1 MLDELGIGGFK
12 LKQSEDFLKL
22 GTDAMLLSHFA
33 NIKKRDNVCDL
44 GCGNGAIS
52 ILLCARHPEITV
64 TGIEILPGA
73 AALAAENVKINKLG
87 DRMQVING
95 DVIKI
100 KELLPAESFTHVVS
114 NPPYMKLDG
123 GLHTENENLLSA
135 RMEMNSTI
143 DDMCA
148 AAEYLLKYQGSF
160 SVVYRPERLGVLFAA
175 LKAHNFAP
183 KRLRMVQN
191 DINTEPSLVLVEARK
206 HGKEGLKVLPTL
218 FIRDEKGE
226 ETEEVRR
233 IYQRNPLN

>member
-1 MLDELGIGGFK
+1 
-12 LKQSEDFLKL
+12 
-22 GTDAMLLSHFA
+22 
-33 NIKKRDNVCDL
+33 
-44 GCGNGAIS
+44 
-52 ILLCARHPEITV
+52 
-64 TGIEILPGA
+64 
-73 AALAAENVKINKLG
+73 
-87 DRMQVING
+87 
-95 DVIKI
+95 
-100 KELLPAESFTHVVS
+100 
-114 NPPYMKLDG
+114 
-123 GLHTENENLLSA
+123 
-135 RMEMNSTI
+135 MNSTI

>member
-12 LKQSEDFLKL
+12 LKQSEDYLKL

-64 TGIEILPGA
+64 TGIEILEGA
-73 AALAAENVKINKLG
+73 ANLAKENVAINNLG
-87 DRMQVING
+87 DRMQIIWG
-95 DVIKI
+95 DVLKI

-114 NPPYMKLDG
+114 NPPYMKISG

-135 RMEMNSTI
+135 RMELNSTI

-148 AAEYLLKYQGSF
+148 AAAHLLKYQGSF
-160 SVVYRPERLGVLFAA
+160 SIVYRPERLSVLFAA

-183 KRLRMVQN
+183 KRLRLVQN
-191 DINTEPSLVLVEARK
+191 DANTEPSLVLVEARK
-206 HGKEGLKVLPTL
+206 QGKEGLKVLPTL
-218 FIRDEKGE
+218 FIRSENGE
-226 ETEEVRR
+226 ETQEVKK
-233 IYQRNPLN
+233 IYQRNT

>member
-1 MLDELGIGGFK
+1 MMLDELGIGGFK

-52 ILLCARHPEITV
+52 VLLCARHPEITV
-64 TGIEILPGA
+64 TGIEILDGA
-73 AALAAENVKINKLG
+73 ARLARENVELNGID
-87 DRMQVING
+87 DRMTVIHG
-95 DVIKI
+95 DVVKI

-143 DDMCA
+143 DDMCR

-160 SVVYRPERLGVLFAA
+160 SIVYRPERLGTLFSC
-175 LKAHNFAP
+175 LKEHNFAP
-183 KRLRMVQN
+183 KRLRFVQN
-191 DINTEPSLVLVEARK
+191 DVNTEPSLVLVEARK
-206 HGKEGLKVLPTL
+206 HGKDGLKVLPTL
-218 FIRDEKGE
+218 FIRDEKGN
-226 ETEEVRR
+226 ETEEVSK
-233 IYQRNPLN
+233 IYQRNT

>member
-1 MLDELGIGGFK
+1 MK
-12 LKQSEDFLKL
+12 
-22 GTDAMLLSHFA
+22 
-33 NIKKRDNVCDL
+33 
-44 GCGNGAIS
+44 
-52 ILLCARHPEITV
+52 
-64 TGIEILPGA
+64 
-73 AALAAENVKINKLG
+73 
-87 DRMQVING
+87 VING

-114 NPPYMKLDG
+114 NPPYMKFDG

-175 LKAHNFAP
+175 LKEHNFAP

-191 DINTEPSLVLVEARK
+191 DLNTEPSLVLVEARK

-218 FIRDEKGE
+218 FIRDEKGN
-226 ETEEVRR
+226 ETQEVRE
-233 IYQRNPLN
+233 IYQRNA